1 MNRVYMTAV
10 ALACALAPFA
20 PAQAGGDPAAGKAKA
35 VVCSACHGVDGNST
49 NPIWPKLAGQ
59 HEAYLAKQIRA
70 FRDGVRVDPTM
81 APMVSILKEEDI
93 DDIAAFYASQ
103 KPK

>member
-1 MNRVYMTAV
+1 MNRIYGTSL
-10 ALACALAPFA
+10 ALAFALAPLA
-20 PAQAGGDPAAGKAKA
+20 PAHAGGDPAAGQAKA
-35 VVCSACHGVDGNST
+35 VVCAACHGVDGNSV

-81 APMVSILKEEDI
+81 APMVAALSDEDI
-93 DDIAAFYASQ
+93 DDIAAYFASQ

>member
-1 MNRVYMTAV
+1 MNRVYMTSL
-10 ALACALAPFA
+10 ALAFALAPLA
-20 PAQAGGDPAAGKAKA
+20 PAHAGGDPAAGKAKA
-35 VVCSACHGVDGNST
+35 VVCSACHGVDGNSV
-49 NPIWPKLAGQ
+49 NPLWPKLAGQ

-81 APMVSILKEEDI
+81 APMVSILKEKDI

-103 KPK
+103 KQK

>member
-1 MNRVYMTAV
+1 MNRVYMTAL
-10 ALACALAPFA
+10 ALACALPPFA

-59 HEAYLAKQIRA
+59 HEVYLAKQIRA
-70 FRDGVRVDPTM
+70 FKSGERTDATM
-81 APMVSILKEEDI
+81 APMMNLIKEEDI
-93 DDIAAFYASQ
+93 DDIAAYYASQ
-103 KPK
+103 KQK

>member
-1 MNRVYMTAV
+1 MNRVYMTSL
-10 ALACALAPFA
+10 ALACALSPFA
-20 PAQAGGDPAAGKAKA
+20 PAQAGGDPEAGRAKA
-35 VVCSACHGVDGNST
+35 VVCSACHGPDGNST

-59 HEAYLAKQIRA
+59 HEVYLAKQIRA
-70 FRDGVRVDPTM
+70 FKSGERTDPTM
-81 APMVSILKEEDI
+81 APMINLIKEEDI

>member
-1 MNRVYMTAV
+1 MNRVYMTSLSL
-10 ALACALAPFA
+10 ALALAPLA
-20 PAQAGGDPAAGKAKA
+20 PVHAGGDPAAGKAKA
-35 VVCSACHGVDGNST
+35 VVCSACHGVDGNSV
-49 NPIWPKLAGQ
+49 NPLWPKLAGQ

>member
-1 MNRVYMTAV
+1 MIRAYTTAL
-10 ALACALAPFA
+10 ALACALSPLSS
-20 PAQAGGDPAAGKAKA
+20 AQAGGDPVAGKTKA
-35 VVCSACHGVDGNST
+35 VVCSACHGIDGNSV
-49 NPIWPKLAGQ
+49 NPLWPKLAGQ

-93 DDIAAFYASQ
+93 DDIAAYYASQ

>member
-1 MNRVYMTAV
+1 MNRVYMTLL
-10 ALACALAPFA
+10 ALAFALAPLA
-20 PAQAGGDPAAGKAKA
+20 PAHAGGDPAAGKAKA
-35 VVCSACHGVDGNST
+35 VVCSACHGVDGNSV
-49 NPIWPKLAGQ
+49 NPLWPKLAGQ

-103 KPK
+103 KQK

>member
-1 MNRVYMTAV
+1 MNRVCMTALV
-10 ALACALAPFA
+10 LACALAPLA
-20 PAQAGGDPAAGKAKA
+20 PAHAGGDPAAGKVKA
-35 VVCSACHGVDGNST
+35 VVCSACHGVDGNSV

-93 DDIAAFYASQ
+93 DDIAAYYASQ

>member
-1 MNRVYMTAV
+1 MNRVCMTAL
-10 ALACALAPFA
+10 ALACALSPFA
-20 PAQAGGDPAAGKAKA
+20 PAHAGGDPAAGKAKA
-35 VVCSACHGVDGNST
+35 VVCSACHGVDGNSV
-49 NPIWPKLAGQ
+49 NPLWPKLAGQ

-70 FRDGVRVDPTM
+70 FKSGERTDATM
-81 APMVSILKEEDI
+81 APMINLIKEEDI

>member
-1 MNRVYMTAV
+1 MNRVYMTAL
-10 ALACALAPFA
+10 ALACALGPLA
-20 PAQAGGDPAAGKAKA
+20 PAHAGGDPVAGKAKA
-35 VVCSACHGVDGNST
+35 VVCSACHGVDGNSV

-70 FRDGVRVDPTM
+70 FKSGERTDPTM
-81 APMVSILKEEDI
+81 APMIDLIKEEDI
-93 DDIAAFYASQ
+93 DDVAAYYASQ